1 MRARFAPLLLL
12 LMVTPAGC
20 RRDTKVL
27 SATPPHAAV
36 TIARAGSAAAA
47 AGGVPGAR
55 VIVLTSGVAIK
66 ETGPAETV
74 RKFGEVYAFVPQTI
88 IVRRD
93 EPTLIEFWNLQP
105 DDTHD
110 FMLTDPK
117 NNVMLKTD
125 LSPLS
130 KTIFVMT
137 FHDEGRFPFYCVVHQ
152 PAMSGQ
158 ILVVAP
164 GAARAVN

>member
-1 MRARFAPLLLL
+1 
-12 LMVTPAGC
+12 
-20 RRDTKVL
+20 
-27 SATPPHAAV
+27 
-36 TIARAGSAAAA
+36 
-47 AGGVPGAR
+47 
-55 VIVLTSGVAIK
+55 
-66 ETGPAETV
+66 
-74 RKFGEVYAFVPQTI
+74 
-88 IVRRD
+88 VRRD

-152 PAMSGQ
+152 TAMSGQ